1 MINYFFYKDY
11 MFNKMIKHSNPL
23 FVSAIMIS
31 IIEFSNALLILLII
45 NKYTL
50 QLTNTFFSSFM
61 FFITIGVISFIIN
74 TVYFKKNLE
83 RICNKYKGE
92 SQIKNILGYVLYV
105 IYFIG
110 SITLL
115 LVLGENYGLYL

>member
-1 MINYFFYKDY
+1 
-11 MFNKMIKHSNPL
+11 
-23 FVSAIMIS
+23 
-31 IIEFSNALLILLII
+31 
-45 NKYTL
+45 
-50 QLTNTFFSSFM
+50 M